1 MERSWEMPTPS
12 TLALKTEL
20 KAQKAENP
28 QEAEVVIL
36 QTNALGPRDRR
47 GERACLHMY
56 QLLRKKAMEVG
67 VVRQLEK
74 NIRSCC
80 QMIQP

>member
-1 MERSWEMPTPS
+1 MPTPS

-36 QTNALGPRDRR
+36 QTSALGPRDRR
-47 GERACLHMY
+47 GEKGMPTHVPAL
-56 QLLRKKAMEVG
+56 KKEISGSGGSKAT
-67 VVRQLEK
+67 
-74 NIRSCC
+74 
-80 QMIQP
+80 